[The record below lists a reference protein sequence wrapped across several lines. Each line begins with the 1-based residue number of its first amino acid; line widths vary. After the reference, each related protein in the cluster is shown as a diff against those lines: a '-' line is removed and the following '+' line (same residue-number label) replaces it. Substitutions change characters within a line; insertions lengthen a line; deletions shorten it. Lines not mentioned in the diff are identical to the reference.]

1 MIINS
6 YRTFQQDCKL
16 VKEAGGDWWR
26 VEIIPEQGG
35 AGLET
40 GSCVGLVSGGGEE
53 TAGHFNYSP
62 SACPRLVIKVS
73 QGLTSLINIPLISQ
87 Y

>member
-40 GSCVGLVSGGGEE
+40 GSCVGLVSGGEE
-53 TAGHFNYSP
+53 TFVILIIHHQ
-62 SACPRLVIKVS
+62 LV
-73 QGLTSLINIPLISQ
+73 LDW
-87 Y
+87 

>member
-16 VKEAGGDWWR
+16 VKEGGGDWWR
-26 VEIIPEQGG
+26 VEIIPEKGG

-40 GSCVGLVSGGGEE
+40 GSCVGLVSGGGNFC
-53 TAGHFNYSP
+53 HFNYSP
-62 SACPRLVIKVS
+62 SAVLDW
-73 QGLTSLINIPLISQ
+73 
-87 Y
+87 

>member
-26 VEIIPEQGG
+26 VEVIPEKGG
-35 AGLET
+35 AGVET

-53 TAGHFNYSP
+53 T
-62 SACPRLVIKVS
+62 LVI
-73 QGLTSLINIPLISQ
+73 LIIHHQLVLDW
-87 Y
+87 